1 MKFGVTVVDS
11 RISEVTGKHRIQ
23 RYNVVVHAL
32 DKQRAMSMAHIGAKL
47 EGLQLL
53 EKKTEVFML
62 DDPRWIVRTLGQKFS
77 EAV

>member
-1 MKFGVTVVDS
+1 MQFGVTVVES
-11 RISEVTGKHRIQ
+11 RVSEVTGKNHIQ
-23 RYNVVVHAL
+23 RYNVLVHAQDL
-32 DKQRAMSMAHIGAKL
+32 SSAKQMAHIGAKV